1 MCHTYCLGENP
12 GWKMT
17 RFQLP
22 LNKTFCPTRPTLIH
36 WRFKHRKKKKKK
48 SNAFCLSLI
57 GFPHKV
63 HISVLKAS
71 KYSILMG
78 IELKPLVSESLI
90 DSQNIMLHW
99 FWTNWLPIGFN
110 LALITTTLCST
121 TNGESLKVLYTHP
134 WSLAI
139 TLETF
144 TSLKLCKCYQIPH
157 PSLRVASNPNKTKTN
172 YHWLNHLTTL
182 HTHYI
187 TPPRSR

>member
-22 LNKTFCPTRPTLIH
+22 LRLSVPLDQPLFIDDSSTA
-36 WRFKHRKKKKKK
+36 KKKKK

-134 WSLAI
+134 
-139 TLETF
+139 
-144 TSLKLCKCYQIPH
+144 
-157 PSLRVASNPNKTKTN
+157 
-172 YHWLNHLTTL
+172 
-182 HTHYI
+182 
-187 TPPRSR
+187 